1 MHSMRSGGATAAL
14 SIGSD
19 VFTIARWGIWASISS
34 VQLYADPLVKPS
46 EAAFFF
52 FGHLLKD
59 MSFITRTPAGDAE
72 VAW

>member
-34 VQLYADPLVKPS
+34 GQQTLWSSRPKQRSSFLGICSTEDTR
-46 EAAFFF
+46 
-52 FGHLLKD
+52 
-59 MSFITRTPAGDAE
+59 FITCTPAGDAE